1 MPKRPDWRSA
11 SAVETLDR
19 LDRAGFAWEFLRRNP
34 RYRNEYSQIR
44 NGATRAIQVRNDLLL
59 GGGNKCRRPIPR
71 APGACSVVRP
81 SDRSDF
87 YTPFYGH
94 GGTIGNSCKSQSV
107 VDFLSEFIRP
117 NWE

>member
-44 NGATRAIQVRNDLLL
+44 KGAPTATQVAEAV
-59 GGGNKCRRPIPR
+59 GRRWGLSFRLRSQAGDNSHSGPLATGVCAPQR
-71 APGACSVVRP
+71 DPGPGA
-81 SDRSDF
+81 
-87 YTPFYGH
+87 G
-94 GGTIGNSCKSQSV
+94 
-107 VDFLSEFIRP
+107 
-117 NWE
+117 